1 MNCISRDKDVV
12 LGKNDLEDLYTIK
25 DFPVFMGCVDS
36 EANQDIK
43 SDMSWKISTS
53 SGAIQLNPVLPL
65 DVVYAMSHGSGTVGD
80 TWKQHHKAFSEFVI
94 KYAPNNVLEIGGLHG
109 ELAKNC
115 LDVNPNLKWTII
127 EPNPSVPKTLPVK
140 VVKGFFD
147 DTFTS
152 NEIFDTVIHSHVLEH
167 VYNPDEFMSNKSLF
181 MSEGDTLIL
190 SIPNLEYFL
199 KNKWSNSINFE
210 HTIYFTADYVEYFLK
225 KYGFEV
231 IKKHSHQMNGKAHS
245 LFYSAK
251 KTSLPIEIPTLD
263 DSLYETNKKVFEE
276 YIDFY
281 QSDVKQINNTI
292 RNQSQ
297 PVYLFGAHIF
307 SQYLLAFGL
316 DEQDLVCILDN
327 DFKKENQ
334 RLYGTNLISHSPKIL
349 RDVDEALVILRAG
362 VYNDEIKQDILDNI
376 NPKIRF
382 I

>member
-12 LGKNDLEDLYTIK
+12 LGKVDLEDLYTIK

-36 EANQDIK
+36 EADQDVK

-94 KYAPNNVLEIGGLHG
+94 KYEPNNVLEIGGLHG

-127 EPNPSVPKTLPVK
+127 EPNPSIPKTLPVN

-152 NEIFDTVIHSHVLEH
+152 NETFDTVIHSHVLEH
-167 VYNPDEFMSNKSLF
+167 VYNPDEFMRNKSSF
-181 MSEGDTLIL
+181 MNEGETLIL

-199 KNKWSNSINFE
+199 KNKWSNRINFE
-210 HTIYFTADYVEYFLK
+210 HTIPFTADYVEYFLK
-225 KYGFEV
+225 KDGFEV
-231 IKKHSHQMNGKAHS
+231 VEKHSHQMNGKAHR

-251 KTSLPIEIPTLD
+251 KTSLPIEVPTLD

-281 QSDVKQINNTI
+281 QSDVKQINNI
-292 RNQSQ
+292 IKNQSK

-316 DEQDLVCILDN
+316 DEKDLVCILDN
-327 DFKKENQ
+327 DVEKENK
-334 RLYGTNLISHSPKIL
+334 RLYGTNLISQSPKIL
-349 RDVDEALVILRAG
+349 KDIDEALVILRAG
-362 VYNDEIKQDILDNI
+362 GYNDEIKKDILDNI